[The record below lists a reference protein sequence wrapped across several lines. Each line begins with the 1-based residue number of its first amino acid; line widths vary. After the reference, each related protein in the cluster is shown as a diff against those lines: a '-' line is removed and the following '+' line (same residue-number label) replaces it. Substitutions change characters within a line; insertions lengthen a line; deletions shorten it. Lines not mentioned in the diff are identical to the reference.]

1 MTFRSTFFSDV
12 RSCEQSGGNS
22 GRDFDASPQKQNC
35 DSELICNFL
44 HLLYDHIKILLF
56 PKGKKMFSNELD
68 FEQSEKLVELI
79 YKMAQIDSQYDFDE
93 ESFVEQLKFEFDVE
107 KIPDTG
113 SVNDLIDYFSS
124 KSEKIKKIVLFHVI
138 YLIDSDQYLS
148 ENETEAFNYLT
159 DQFELGSDIVDS
171 AKELVKDVMD
181 VNLRLSEYIM

>member
-1 MTFRSTFFSDV
+1 
-12 RSCEQSGGNS
+12 
-22 GRDFDASPQKQNC
+22 
-35 DSELICNFL
+35 
-44 HLLYDHIKILLF
+44 
-56 PKGKKMFSNELD
+56 MFSNELD

-107 KIPDTG
+107 KIPDT
-113 SVNDLIDYFSS
+113 
-124 KSEKIKKIVLFHVI
+124 
-138 YLIDSDQYLS
+138 
-148 ENETEAFNYLT
+148 NETEAFNYLT

>member
-1 MTFRSTFFSDV
+1 
-12 RSCEQSGGNS
+12 
-22 GRDFDASPQKQNC
+22 
-35 DSELICNFL
+35 
-44 HLLYDHIKILLF
+44 
-56 PKGKKMFSNELD
+56 MFSNELD

-107 KIPDTG
+107 KIP
-113 SVNDLIDYFSS
+113 VNDLIDYFSS

>member
-22 GRDFDASPQKQNC
+22 GRDFDAAPQKQNC
-35 DSELICNFL
+35 DSKLICNFL
-44 HLLYDHIKILLF
+44 HLLYDHIKILLC
-56 PKGKKMFSNELD
+56 PRE
-68 FEQSEKLVELI
+68 EK
-79 YKMAQIDSQYDFDE
+79 
-93 ESFVEQLKFEFDVE
+93 LKFEFDVE

>member
-1 MTFRSTFFSDV
+1 
-12 RSCEQSGGNS
+12 
-22 GRDFDASPQKQNC
+22 
-35 DSELICNFL
+35 
-44 HLLYDHIKILLF
+44 
-56 PKGKKMFSNELD
+56 
-68 FEQSEKLVELI
+68 
-79 YKMAQIDSQYDFDE
+79 MAQIDSQYDFDE
-93 ESFVEQLKFEFDVE
+93 ESFVEQLKFEFGVE

-171 AKELVKDVMD
+171 ANELVKDVMD

>member
-12 RSCEQSGGNS
+12 RSCEHSGGNS

-35 DSELICNFL
+35 NSELICNFL

-93 ESFVEQLKFEFDVE
+93 ESFVEQLKFEFGVE